1 MLKILLIMIM
11 IISNIIYINSGLFY
25 VILFIVWITNLL
37 ISTLMLIQEPN
48 NIFIRINQAISVI
61 IVLYIIF
68 LNIKILL
75 FNIFI

>member
-48 NIFIRINQAISVI
+48 NIFIRINQAINQRYKY
-61 IVLYIIF
+61 L
-68 LNIKILL
+68 
-75 FNIFI
+75 

>member
-25 VILFIVWITNLL
+25 VISFIVWITNLL
-37 ISTLMLIQEPN
+37 FSTLMLIQEPN

>member
-1 MLKILLIMIM
+1 
-11 IISNIIYINSGLFY
+11 
-25 VILFIVWITNLL
+25 
-37 ISTLMLIQEPN
+37 MLIQEPN

>member
-1 MLKILLIMIM
+1 MIM